1 MTESNDQHSH
11 EAHSEAGGHTD
22 DGHEAHGGHGHAT
35 GGRLAALTLGSLGVV
50 YGDIGTSPIYAI
62 REALGHGNHR
72 LVGSGHD
79 GTEVPIPFNP
89 TVIFGALSIV
99 FWALILII
107 TIKYLFFVMRA
118 DNHGEGGILA
128 LTSLMGERKGA
139 KEDEPRSGIARSV
152 AASTG
157 ILVLLGLFGTAL
169 LYGDGMITPAIS
181 VLSAVEGLEIYSDAF
196 KPYVLPLAVV
206 IIIGLF
212 MVQRWGT
219 GKVGIVFGPIMIVW
233 FTTLAVLGIKGIVSN
248 PEVLK
253 ALNPIWA
260 VRYFQAN
267 PWKGFLSMGSLFLVV
282 TGGEALYADMGHFG
296 RKPIMTGWFTV
307 VLPALLLNYFG
318 QGAQIIKDKG
328 EHLNEAFFRMAPSWA
343 LLPLVLLATVATI
356 IASQALISGAFSLT
370 QQAVNMGYS
379 PRVEIRH
386 TSNTEKGQIYIP
398 QINWALMICCVFL
411 VLGFRSSTNLAA
423 AYGLAVTG
431 CMFITTLIFAKVA
444 QKQFGWSPTK
454 TWVILGP
461 LLALDAVFLGANL
474 FKIPSGGWFPLVVG
488 AVVFTLL
495 TTWKSGRAIV
505 AKRLRRGA
513 IPLTDFIAQITG
525 GKNPVTRVPGTGV
538 FLFSE
543 PGLVPPALQANV
555 AHNRI
560 LHNKVYIV
568 SIFNEDTPNVP
579 PERRVEKADLGY
591 GVETIVMHYGFMQE
605 YDVHED
611 LAKDLE
617 VDVREAVY
625 FLGRE
630 NLRPSANDGMAPWRE
645 MLMRQMSRNTTDVA
659 EFFKLPSDRVFE
671 VGVQVDL

>member
-1 MTESNDQHSH
+1 VDNSQGQDVAETESTH
-11 EAHSEAGGHTD
+11 EAHQSG
-22 DGHEAHGGHGHAT
+22 GGHGH
-35 GGRLAALTLGSLGVV
+35 GGPVTRGRMAALTLGSLGVV

-62 REALGHGNHR
+62 REALGSHAHR
-72 LVGSGHD
+72 LVGGAED
-79 GTEVPIPFNP
+79 GKEAIPFNP
-89 TVIFGALSIV
+89 TIIFGALSIV

-128 LTSLMGERKGA
+128 LTSLLGTKT
-139 KEDEPRSGIARSV
+139 DDQPRSGIARAG
-152 AASTG
+152 AAGSG
-157 ILVLLGLFGTAL
+157 ILLLLGLFGTAL

-181 VLSAVEGLEIYSDAF
+181 VLSAVEGLEIYSSAF
-196 KPYVLPLAVV
+196 KPFVLPLAVI

-212 MVQRWGT
+212 SVQRFGT
-219 GKVGIVFGPIMIVW
+219 GKVGVVFGPIMIVW
-233 FTTLAVLGIKGIVSN
+233 FATLSILGITNIIQN
-248 PEVLK
+248 PEVLE
-253 ALNPIWA
+253 AINPIWA
-260 VRYFQAN
+260 IRYFQAN

-296 RKPIMTGWFTV
+296 RRPIMIGWFSV

-318 QGAQIIKDKG
+318 QGAQIIQDQG
-328 EHLNEAFFRMAPSWA
+328 EHLHEAFFRMAPEWA

-398 QINWALMICCVFL
+398 QINWALMISCVLL
-411 VLGFRSSTNLAA
+411 VLGFRTSTNLAA

-431 CMFITTLIFAKVA
+431 CMFITTLIFAQVA
-444 QKQFGWSPTK
+444 QTQFKWSKTK

-461 LLALDAVFLGANL
+461 LLALDMVFLGANL
-474 FKIPSGGWFPLVVG
+474 FKIPSGGWFPLIVG
-488 AVVFTLL
+488 ALIFTLL
-495 TTWKSGRAIV
+495 TTWKAGRAIV

-513 IPLTDFIAQITG
+513 EPLSAYIAKVTG
-525 GKNPVTRVPGTGV
+525 GKNPAARVKGTGV

-543 PGLVPPALQANV
+543 PGLVPPALAANV

-560 LHNKVYIV
+560 LHEHVYV
-568 SIFNEDTPNVP
+568 VTIFNEDTPIVHSDN
-579 PERRVEKADLGY
+579 RLQITDLGF
-591 GVETIVMHYGFMQE
+591 GVSQVVMHYGFMEE

-611 LAKDLE
+611 LARDHQ

-630 NLRPSANDGMAPWRE
+630 NLRPSPNDGMAPWRE
-645 MLMRQMSRNTTDVA
+645 SLMRTMSRNTTDVA